1 MALATN
7 SLPVPLSP
15 NIRMDAS
22 LSDTLVK
29 SFLSSKI
36 NGELPTIK
44 SFNLKVNLEI
54 TKYFS

>member
-15 NIRMDAS
+15 RTRMDAS
-22 LSDTLVK
+22 VSDTWVK

-36 NGELPTIK
+36 NGEFPTIK
-44 SFNLKVNLEI
+44 SFILKVNLMI
-54 TKYFS
+54 NRYFS